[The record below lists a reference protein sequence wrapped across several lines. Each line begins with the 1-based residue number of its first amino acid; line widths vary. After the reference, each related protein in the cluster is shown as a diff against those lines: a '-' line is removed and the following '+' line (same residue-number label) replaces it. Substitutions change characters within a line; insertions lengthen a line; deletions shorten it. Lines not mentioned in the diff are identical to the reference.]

1 MFNKDSSIKLIEP
14 KSYIRLSS
22 DGEPQ
27 LVQVYPVINE
37 VGVLDHEHVAVY
49 LDEDGPHVVSRV
61 SIGAMLLAS
70 NCVPLEEVTHWKS
83 RVH

>member
-1 MFNKDSSIKLIEP
+1 MFDKNSVVKLIEP
-14 KSYIRLSS
+14 QSYIRLTS

-37 VGVLDHEHVAVY
+37 IGVVDHEHVAVY
-49 LDEDGPHVVSRV
+49 LDENGPHVVSRI
-61 SIGAMLLAS
+61 SLGSMLVAS
-70 NCVPLEEVTHWKS
+70 NCVPLEEMTHNKL